1 MPTKNAP
8 LCNAAST
15 KQCTKTTFG
24 MRVKGVLLPP
34 FFSALDQTLRCD
46 VRVVLLG
53 STYCYSA
60 ICIYKCI
67 TNACSIPS
75 VFCVKILSKCICI

>member
-1 MPTKNAP
+1 MPTKNVP

-46 VRVVLLG
+46 VHVLLVP
-53 STYCYSA
+53 TA
-60 ICIYKCI
+60 IVLYVF
-67 TNACSIPS
+67 TNVLPMHV
-75 VFCVKILSKCICI
+75 VFLLYFVLKY

>member
-1 MPTKNAP
+1 
-8 LCNAAST
+8 
-15 KQCTKTTFG
+15 

-53 STYCYSA
+53 STYNSTAIVLYVFTNVLPMHVFLLYFVLKYLVNVSVYKYSTLEKA
-60 ICIYKCI
+60 NC
-67 TNACSIPS
+67 
-75 VFCVKILSKCICI
+75 CVRVA